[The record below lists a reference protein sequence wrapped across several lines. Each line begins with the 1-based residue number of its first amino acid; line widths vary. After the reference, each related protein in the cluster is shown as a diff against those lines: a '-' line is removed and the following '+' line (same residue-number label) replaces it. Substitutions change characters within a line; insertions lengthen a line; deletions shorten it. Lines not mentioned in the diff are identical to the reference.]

1 MEYSTAIKDLVKKIK
16 SSISRDTY
24 RTDKYCNKVLIDIVE
39 SREPLLRNQVE
50 KTKLLSK
57 DQLEIANKLQKYVDK
72 YIKETLYEDIQSYFD
87 IIRDHFRFSNFED
100 YTVEEMG
107 SFKKEL
113 GELLEKYIYSHKKD
127 DE

>member
-39 SREPLLRNQVE
+39 SMEPLLRNQVE

>member
-24 RTDKYCNKVLIDIVE
+24 RTDKYCNEVLIDIVE
-39 SREPLLRNQVE
+39 SMEPLLRNQVE

-72 YIKETLYEDIQSYFD
+72 YIKETLYEDIQSYFG

>member
-1 MEYSTAIKDLVKKIK
+1 MK
-16 SSISRDTY
+16 
-24 RTDKYCNKVLIDIVE
+24 
-39 SREPLLRNQVE
+39 PLLRNQIE

-87 IIRDHFRFSNFED
+87 IIRNHFRFSNFED
-100 YTVEEMG
+100 YTVDEMG

-113 GELLEKYIYSHKKD
+113 GELLEKYIYSHKND
-127 DE
+127 DIIWKRILEKVNYSVN